1 MANVTGTDKFFDDP
15 RFDTAGVL
23 LGIDGDLVRARMMR
37 LWSWQTDN
45 FTDLRPTYVVTRIEL
60 VGKLKDARAP
70 EVLAECGLVEPRDG
84 GFYVCGTEGEIE
96 WLWKKKLAGARGGE
110 VRARA
115 ARDAGRASGG
125 RFQACADAGTGQ
137 APAKQPPGTSQA
149 HHQAPTT
156 PRDPGSKIQISEV
169 SPARAREDDPSLAE
183 LVDHAVDE
191 LNAQRQA
198 VEPGCKPI
206 AEFGDQPGRA
216 KLLAILRGL
225 PADQRRGALDHALT
239 VLGAEAR
246 LKRTVGILRLGMLAG
261 DASWP
266 RAQAETVASLER
278 AARGRDGP
286 AGRQSPARG
295 QAIAQPDLPRTDGDV
310 TL

>member
-1 MANVTGTDKFFDDP
+1 MKLARVNLEAEVWGDP
-15 RFDTAGVL
+15 RFPHLERL
-23 LGIDGDLVRARMMR
+23 LGYPSCSGHLAIARMAKVWGWQVEHYTPDAPCFHVPEEVIEMALEVEGERAVAALVRANLAELTPDGVRVR
-37 LWSWQTDN
+37 GSSHEATGWL
-45 FTDLRPTYVVTRIEL
+45 YRIRSKSAAA
-60 VGKLKDARAP
+60 VDAKRAKAAEKRKAADVPQPQVHHGSTPGEPQVNPLGSLLSAP
-70 EVLAECGLVEPRDG
+70 EISSRD
-84 GFYVCGTEGEIE
+84 
-96 WLWKKKLAGARGGE
+96 
-110 VRARA
+110 
-115 ARDAGRASGG
+115 
-125 RFQACADAGTGQ
+125 
-137 APAKQPPGTSQA
+137 
-149 HHQAPTT
+149 
-156 PRDPGSKIQISEV
+156 
-169 SPARAREDDPSLAE
+169 RAREADPGLAE
-183 LVDHAVDE
+183 LVDHAVDT

-206 AEFGDQPGRA
+206 AEFGDQPGRT